1 MVEKQK
7 PECEPVPLEEIS
19 EKELEVASA
28 ANLSPVRKI
37 NGKHYELV
45 AVALKEN
52 ETKCQQLYE
61 FAQQLKAQHIPSKLE
76 EKSACLA
83 IYICAE

>member
-1 MVEKQK
+1 MTKNEK

-19 EKELEVASA
+19 EKELEAASA
-28 ANLSPVRKI
+28 AGLSPVRKI

-45 AVALKEN
+45 SVALKEN
-52 ETKCQQLYE
+52 EMKCQQLYE
-61 FAQQLKAQHIPSKLE
+61 FTQQLKAQHVPCKLE